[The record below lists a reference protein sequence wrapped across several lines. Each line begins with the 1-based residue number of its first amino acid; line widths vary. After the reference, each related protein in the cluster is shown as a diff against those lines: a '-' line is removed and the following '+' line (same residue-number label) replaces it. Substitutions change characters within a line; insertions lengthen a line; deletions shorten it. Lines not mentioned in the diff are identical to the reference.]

1 MSEMLSLVLL
11 CATPRS
17 PAVIPVKTG
26 ILALWAMPGVAGL
39 AEIPAFARMTGSN
52 SVSSVDSAS
61 VSDANNHDC
70 DVVVLNLCDDA
81 VGSDSVFPESCQV
94 AA

>member
-1 MSEMLSLVLL
+1 MSLVLL

-26 ILALWAMPGVAGL
+26 ILALWAMPGVVGL

-52 SVSSVDSAS
+52 SSVSSVDSAS

-70 DVVVLNLCDDA
+70 DVVVLKLCDDA